1 MDGVKL
7 LLKVTMNQP
16 GVRTWLKVSSETL
29 GMGTGITEWYEG
41 LSLAIDTA
49 YDLSVG
55 YAGYA
60 RLKQIQSNVAQLE
73 KAKAML
79 AERVRRVS
87 AQLACYAK

>member
-1 MDGVKL
+1 MDGVKQ
-7 LLKVTMNQP
+7 LLKITMSQP
-16 GVRTWLKVSSETL
+16 GVKAWLKASSETL

-41 LSLAIDTA
+41 LSLTIDTA

-60 RLKQIQSNVAQLE
+60 RLKQIKSNVAQLE

-79 AERVRRVS
+79 AERIRRVNTE
-87 AQLACYAK
+87 LTCYAK